1 MWENHSI
8 KKNILTGGQNR
19 IEAAKFGCKIYH
31 GPYVYNFKEVYD
43 FLKSNEMAEEII
55 SSDELAS
62 KIINS
67 FNKKLEINPDN
78 IEKINIFGKNILDK
92 TIDELN
98 KIIKL

>member
-1 MWENHSI
+1 MS
-8 KKNILTGGQNR
+8 
-19 IEAAKFGCKIYH
+19 
-31 GPYVYNFKEVYD
+31 
-43 FLKSNEMAEEII
+43 EEIF

-67 FNKKLEINPDN
+67 FNKKFEINPSS